1 MGTSRLETFADGV
14 LAIAATLLI
23 LDVSV
28 GGSPLSTQL
37 ARAWPSYVAYMV
49 SFLTI
54 GIIWVNHHAI
64 MDQVARCD
72 RTFLVVNVFFLMVV
86 AFIPFPTRLVAQHLR
101 GDGAEEAAIA
111 YGVTL
116 TLTAVFFNI
125 LWFYAARGGRL
136 ARRVLAQGV
145 RRADRLAHLQAAAG
159 VQDAHRA
166 GPVVAAGVL
175 VNSRRPPEL
184 AHRHHEHVVREAA
197 VARSSTS
204 AATPAS
210 NCGSSRRFSSVKL
223 LPCVSHPPPACTV
236 TNVTPASTSRRAS
249 KHD

>member
-1 MGTSRLETFADGV
+1 MMGTSRLETFADGV

-28 GGSPLSTQL
+28 SGSPLSHQL
-37 ARAWPSYVAYMV
+37 ARAWPSYVAYIV

-86 AFIPFPTRLVAQHLR
+86 AFIPFPTRLVAQHLQ
-101 GDGAEEAAIA
+101 GDGAEAAA
-111 YGVTL
+111 LVYGVTL

-136 ARRVLAQGV
+136 LRGD
-145 RRADRLAHLQAAAG
+145 ADPR
-159 VQDAHRA
+159 
-166 GPVVAAGVL
+166 
-175 VNSRRPPEL
+175 
-184 AHRHHEHVVREAA
+184 VVRGIS
-197 VARSSTS
+197 RSYRPGPWIYL
-204 AATPAS
+204 AATLIAFANPRVSLALFAAFALFYVLE
-210 NCGSSRRFSSVKL
+210 SSLFGRDRD
-223 LPCVSHPPPACTV
+223 A
-236 TNVTPASTSRRAS
+236 
-249 KHD
+249 